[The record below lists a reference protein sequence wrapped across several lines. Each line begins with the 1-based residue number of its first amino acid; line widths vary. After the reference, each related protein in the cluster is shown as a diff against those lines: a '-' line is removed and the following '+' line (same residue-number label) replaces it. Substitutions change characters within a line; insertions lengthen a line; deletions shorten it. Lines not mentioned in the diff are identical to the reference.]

1 MSLECLRC
9 TTLTSNTPI
18 HKQTDEEEEEDD
30 GPTHTRSKI
39 CSFNL
44 HILLFM
50 NVTERNYLKYV
61 RVKRICLYYWYSNS
75 IKDCSFLIISV
86 K

>member
-1 MSLECLRC
+1 MLHLKLINQLDVFDLWSKYSYVSLECLRC

-44 HILLFM
+44 HILLYMKSEEDLF
-50 NVTERNYLKYV
+50 VLLV
-61 RVKRICLYYWYSNS
+61 L
-75 IKDCSFLIISV
+75 
-86 K
+86 